1 MRMWSDDEIF
11 QLFKSVEQTKESG
24 KAIRLAFE
32 VHAREFG
39 RKPNS
44 VRNFY
49 YHEVDSLKED
59 FEKRKRLGIKLENH
73 AKSHFV
79 GFSENEEE
87 KLVEEI
93 DKMRLSGC
101 SVRQACRKLSGGDLG
116 LMTRFQNKYQNIKK
130 SELKKS
136 NIIKFQNVK
145 RELSERDINSL
156 FMGLVQLIK
165 KTAEEDVENKLLD
178 KKRSSEYL
186 LKKAFCDLRKKDEQ
200 IFELQNKL
208 EVLKNENKNLLKR
221 LESEQKSQKLKK
233 ILKHSRPEQIMEV

>member
-1 MRMWSDDEIF
+1 MWSDDEIF

-73 AKSHFV
+73 TKSHFV
-79 GFSENEEE
+79 EFSENEEE

-145 RELSERDINSL
+145 RELSEKDINSL

-165 KTAEEDVENKLLD
+165 KTAEEDVENKLLGE
-178 KKRSSEYL
+178 KRSSENL

-208 EVLKNENKNLLKR
+208 EILKNENKNLLTR
-221 LESEQKSQKLKK
+221 LKSEQKSQKLKK